1 MKVEGGGSERCLKQA
16 DQPWPCSHTHG
27 NSKKLNILMYI
38 SDRRDNEEHS
48 TRHNNSRRHNNEHSY
63 NSLTKL
69 SASFHTVL
77 QLYLIDWMPVCAG
90 WGRVWAVAWESVRP
104 MSSFRL
110 HNKVDKLSTYT
121 VLSYRKISENQCC
134 GAFSGCLRVNEISST
149 SSIASRKSYQKGL
162 VRRDSA
168 GSYVGTVVM

>member
-1 MKVEGGGSERCLKQA
+1 
-16 DQPWPCSHTHG
+16 
-27 NSKKLNILMYI
+27 
-38 SDRRDNEEHS
+38 
-48 TRHNNSRRHNNEHSY
+48 
-63 NSLTKL
+63 
-69 SASFHTVL
+69 
-77 QLYLIDWMPVCAG
+77 MPVCAG